1 MIVTICPGGFL
12 GQVGF
17 FSRWVPPWAFDCAA
31 ECHRSWLPTCPTLS
45 LVARAVLD
53 LFFCLAAIELAEM
66 LVSRWGTVP
75 SMPWLASAQCHG

>member
-12 GQVGF
+12 VQVGF
-17 FSRWVPPWAFDCAA
+17 LASPL
-31 ECHRSWLPTCPTLS
+31 STLS
-45 LVARAVLD
+45 LVAGAVLD

-75 SMPWLASAQCHG
+75 FMPWLASAQCHS